1 MRDPR
6 KDKSFQVLVTFEVQ
20 CYIKV
25 EARDSDEA
33 LRYAKEEEDL
43 PHSDEWEYS
52 GNCRYF
58 VSE

>member
-1 MRDPR
+1 
-6 KDKSFQVLVTFEVQ
+6 VTFEVQ

-33 LRYAKEEEDL
+33 LRYAKEEDL

-58 VSE
+58 VAE